1 MFVDDRCAEFDV
13 AQQLGHVRLFASVF
27 VGVQTFDEAFESIR
41 FTRMRAAKDYVDWLK
56 HKHAML

>member
-1 MFVDDRCAEFDV
+1 MFVDNRCAEFDV

-41 FTRMRAAKDYVDWLK
+41 FTRMRAAKDYVD
-56 HKHAML
+56 